1 MFLACVWFLFL
12 VLQKVEK
19 NYAFEIPDV
28 PTQCEYLEV
37 RYSVSRLVYMLFP
50 HCPCFIQLFMFRL
63 ALILWEILFR
73 RLSSPRCLLTSRGRP
88 FPTFLEPT
96 HPVWSTF
103 SSAGRLKALAGWI
116 SSHHVSRR
124 CRLLHYRWK
133 ILLSLTLFVGILEK
147 KIRWHVRLCL

>member
-1 MFLACVWFLFL
+1 M
-12 VLQKVEK
+12 EK

-37 RYSVSRLVYMLFP
+37 RYSVSRLVYMLFT
-50 HCPCFIQLFMFRL
+50 HCPRFIQLFMFRL

-124 CRLLHYRWK
+124 CRLL
-133 ILLSLTLFVGILEK
+133 LSLTLSVGILQRNSDDMLNLVSK
-147 KIRWHVRLCL
+147 LHCVNVRANEPAGQLV